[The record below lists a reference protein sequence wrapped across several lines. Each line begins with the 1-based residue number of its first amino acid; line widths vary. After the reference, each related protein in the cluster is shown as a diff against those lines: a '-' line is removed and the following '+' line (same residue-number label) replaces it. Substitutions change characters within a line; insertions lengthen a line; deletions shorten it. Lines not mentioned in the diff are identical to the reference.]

1 MNSPPTPKRFLHSL
15 NHALDLLEQLA
26 HEEGDLGVTELAARL
41 GLSKAA
47 VHGIV
52 ANLESRHYVRKTP
65 ATMRYQLGHR
75 AWELGVAAG
84 ERIELRGI
92 ARPHLTALT
101 ALTHES
107 SQLSEYDG
115 GEVLYLDKVASPNPV
130 QAVVRTG
137 GRAPAYCVA
146 TGKVLLAFQASEE
159 IDAVCARPFVRYT
172 EHTITDAKVLRM
184 QLEKIRA
191 RGWALNRGEYRGE
204 IVGVAAPIRD
214 FSGQVI
220 ASIGVSG
227 PSYRFN
233 VKHAESFARDIV
245 SAASAISMKLGF
257 SPEGPESGKF
267 EQKRSA

>member
-1 MNSPPTPKRFLHSL
+1 MFATSEQMADRPSPKRFLHSL
-15 NHALDLLEQLA
+15 NHALDLLEQLG

-65 ATMRYQLGHR
+65 GTMRYQLGHR

-92 ARPHLTALT
+92 ARQHLTALT
-101 ALTHES
+101 ALTGES

-115 GEVLYLDKVASPNPV
+115 GEVLYLDKVASLNPV
-130 QAVVRTG
+130 QAVVRIG

-146 TGKVLLAFQASEE
+146 TGKVLLAFQPKEE
-159 IDAVCARPFVRYT
+159 VDAVCARPFMRYT
-172 EHTITDAKVLRM
+172 EHTITDPHVLRM
-184 QLEKIRA
+184 QLEEIRA
-191 RGWALNRGEYRGE
+191 RGWAINRGEYRGE
-204 IVGVAAPIRD
+204 IVGLAAPVRD

-220 ASIGVSG
+220 ASISISG
-227 PSYRFN
+227 PSYRFS
-233 VKHAESFARDIV
+233 VEHAETFAKDIV
-245 SAASAISMKLGF
+245 SAASAISRKLGF
-257 SPEGPESGKF
+257 NRE
-267 EQKRSA
+267 AA